1 MLLHLRRRWY
11 PLYPN
16 DKEDNFVENE
26 NLDIRLK
33 AIELAVVR
41 LATSITA
48 HGGEASKSL
57 DWHIQYFR
65 ERLGRGDLEPQ
76 QALIYEQTLA
86 LLDPLSPKP
95 GDEF

>member
-1 MLLHLRRRWY
+1 M
-11 PLYPN
+11 
-16 DKEDNFVENE
+16 ENE
-26 NLDIRLK
+26 SLDIRLK
-33 AIELAVVR
+33 AIESAVIR
-41 LATSITA
+41 LATSITTN
-48 HGGEASKSL
+48 GGEGAESL

-76 QALIYEQTLA
+76 KALIFEQTLA